1 MLWACSGTLT
11 VQHAA
16 TRHVHAKTKRPD
28 SVSKCMAISLRTA
41 IIWHIQSTQSNFP
54 GVFAT
59 GSCDS
64 FFENQTIK
72 QKTTTK
78 QTKQKAHTDTHRHT
92 QTHTHIHA
100 HTKPAKNQQRKT
112 NNQPKNKKNKLNK
125 KRQPG
130 QTKTTMINP

>member
-1 MLWACSGTLT
+1 M
-11 VQHAA
+11 QHAA

-72 QKTTTK
+72 KNNNKK
-78 QTKQKAHTDTHRHT
+78 QTKTH
-92 QTHTHIHA
+92 
-100 HTKPAKNQQRKT
+100 
-112 NNQPKNKKNKLNK
+112 NKKKKKKEKIKVVITKKLRAVNVK
-125 KRQPG
+125 QHRVNSDEL
-130 QTKTTMINP
+130 IHN